1 MKGQVRAAVAVV
13 TLLCGLAVAPPAPA
27 ATRPS
32 SAATPVDWSVQMVR
46 STMERFTPKTIGG
59 WSYPVGL
66 YLLGQYKVY
75 ERTGD
80 PSYLAFIKSW
90 ADRFVDSKGNIS
102 QSFNS
107 LDSMLAGR
115 VLLIMYHETGQSK
128 YRTAATKIRKRLDTY
143 PRTSDGGF
151 WHATSDSRAWQLW
164 SDGTFMVLPFL
175 AEYGKIV
182 GDSTYAWDEA
192 TRQLVIYAG
201 HLQQS
206 NGLMKHA
213 YDEKH
218 AQSWADPATGLAPE
232 YWCRAI
238 GWFGMATEQVLDAI
252 PAGQPR
258 RAALV
263 TILKN
268 LVRGE
273 AAYQDP
279 RTGRWFQVVDKGSRS
294 DNWTETSCSSMFTYT
309 IDVAVARGYVDASYQ
324 ANADRGYQGVL
335 DELSTGADGRTDLAN
350 ISVGTNV
357 GSYSY
362 YVGRTRATNDF
373 HGLGAFLL
381 MNEQYGR

>member
-1 MKGQVRAAVAVV
+1 MKRLMRAALG
-13 TLLCGLAVAPPAPA
+13 LLLALPGGTA
-27 ATRPS
+27 ALA
-32 SAATPVDWSVQMVR
+32 SAKTDWSVEVVR

-66 YLLGQYKVY
+66 YLLGQYEVY

-80 PSYLAFIKSW
+80 AAYLAYIRSW
-90 ADRFVDSKGNIS
+90 VDRFVDGKGNID

-115 VLLIMYHETGQSK
+115 LLLVMYRETGQAK

-151 WHATSDSRAWQLW
+151 WHATADSRAWQLW

-175 AEYGKIV
+175 AEYGKVV
-182 GDSTYAWDEA
+182 GDSAYAWDEV
-192 TRQLVIYAG
+192 TRQLVVYAG
-201 HLQQS
+201 HLQQP

-213 YDEKH
+213 YDEKR
-218 AQSWADPATGLAPE
+218 AQSWADPKTGLAPE

-238 GWFGMATEQVLDAI
+238 GWFGMAAEQVLDVI
-252 PAGQPR
+252 PADQPR
-258 RAALV
+258 RAAVV
-263 TILKN
+263 TIVQN

-279 RTGRWFQVVDKGSRS
+279 QTGRWFQVVDKGGRS

-309 IDVAVARGYVDASYQ
+309 IGVAVARGYVSADYQ

-335 DELSTGADGRTDLAN
+335 DELSVGTDGRTNLAN
-350 ISVGTNV
+350 ISIGTNV
-357 GSYSY
+357 GSYGY

-381 MNEQYGR
+381 MNELMNEQHAG